1 MIKSV
6 RGLSLRFFKT
16 NKFTA
21 ISSIV
26 SVMLAVSLIVTMIVF
41 SSHAKQSVINEVK
54 NVYGDMDLSV
64 GYNPDQNKLMDKSL
78 LQNIKEQENVEYMSK
93 VLVNHL
99 QVNKLNTA
107 IYTVGVQ
114 NDSLSKSRYH
124 FSKNLS
130 NEEVTLNDGL
140 AETLQ
145 VKVGEKIEIEN
156 KSYVVK
162 EVLPDIEAGGS
173 APDILILSEGAVK
186 QHIYEKTGKH
196 NEATYLLIKAKENAD
211 VLALSSEIH
220 KIDKELRID
229 IAEEDEFL
237 KSNLASL
244 HIFIIVLSTL
254 ILIIT
259 ALLLVSN
266 FEVFLYKYKSQFA
279 IMRSMGATT
288 KQMFKVIF
296 IQCSVINF
304 FGGILGLLLA
314 VISNRFLQSG
324 LEHVFAFQINS
335 MNFDYK
341 IAIVTVILSIFF
353 IELFMLYPSYRSSKI
368 LPVKLMR
375 ENEESDFSNKKIRS
389 IMGKFLLMS
398 SLFLTVLGGFV
409 ANTGDTQAIVIL
421 IGAIF
426 FVLGVYILFPTYLSS
441 ILIACLPIMKK
452 IFGRNT
458 FVAIKNV
465 IPQVRKNTFVILM
478 ISTMMVI
485 VVFGSTIFKTM
496 QKNNER
502 YLQREF
508 PTHIVVENRLN
519 NDSTI
524 SSPHIQNIFKEISSV
539 KGASTISTNS
549 LAELKQG
556 EKYIT
561 FDYNLGDVKEME
573 KQGLLPKLSANL
585 ENSIIVT
592 EELAGRYKL
601 HVGDIV
607 QLGLFSEQEQKVR
620 PTSKVEIGLIVNE
633 LPNSPS
639 VLMDWSNV
647 TYKQDYTVFER
658 AFISSNNERETLKQ
672 LKKVK
677 DQYPQLKI
685 SSYTQS
691 LKQSNLM
698 FQQRWSIFIVVIVV
712 ILFSVTLGVCNTLI
726 NNIQSKRKEFAILRV
741 ITVKKKG
748 IVQIILTQVNLYVLI
763 GIVLGAVIG
772 ALLTYMV
779 SIIDRTPLFFDF
791 KLIVTVIAG
800 MFGIVLIIFIPFAN
814 RIGKRDIVEELNR
827 DNK

>member
-26 SVMLAVSLIVTMIVF
+26 SVMLAVCLIVTMIVF

-78 LQNIKEQENVEYMSK
+78 LKNIKEQENIEYMSK

-145 VKVGEKIEIEN
+145 VEVGERIEIEN

-173 APDILILSEGAVK
+173 APDILVLSEGAVK
-186 QHIYEKTGKH
+186 QHVYEKTGKH
-196 NEATYLLIKAKENAD
+196 NEATYVLIKAKENAD
-211 VLALSSEIH
+211 VLALASQIH

-244 HIFIIVLSTL
+244 HIFIVIVSVL

-259 ALLLVSN
+259 SLLLISN
-266 FEVFLYKYKSQFA
+266 FEVFLYKYKNQFA

-304 FGGILGLLLA
+304 FGGIFGLLLA
-314 VISNRFLQSG
+314 VISNRFLQSW
-324 LEHVFAFQINS
+324 LEQLFAFQINS
-335 MNFDYK
+335 MSFDYK
-341 IAIVTVILSIFF
+341 IAIVTMICSIFF

-375 ENEESDFSNKKIRS
+375 ENEESDFSNEKTRS
-389 IMGKFLLMS
+389 MMGKVLLIS
-398 SLFLTVLGGFV
+398 SIFLTVFGGFV
-409 ANTGDTQAIVIL
+409 ANTGDTQAIVIV
-421 IGAIF
+421 IGSIF
-426 FVLGVYILFPTYLSS
+426 LVLGLYVLFPIYLSS
-441 ILIACLPIMKK
+441 ILELCLPMMKK

-502 YLQREF
+502 YLKREF

-524 SSPHIQNIFKEISSV
+524 TLPHTQNIFKEISSV

-556 EKYIT
+556 ENYIT
-561 FDYNLGDVKEME
+561 FDYNLGDLKEME
-573 KQGLLPKLSANL
+573 KQGLLPEVPANL

-592 EELAGRYKL
+592 KELAERYKL

-620 PTSKVEIGLIVNE
+620 STSKVEIGLIVNE

-658 AFISSNNERETLKQ
+658 AFISSNNERETLEQ
-672 LKKVK
+672 LKKLK
-677 DQYPQLKI
+677 GQYPQLKI

-691 LKQSNLM
+691 LKQSSLM

-726 NNIQSKRKEFAILRV
+726 NNIQSKRKEFAILRA

-748 IVQIILTQVNLYVLI
+748 IVQVILTQVILYVLI
-763 GIVLGAVIG
+763 GIILGAVIG
-772 ALLTYMV
+772 ILLTYMV

-814 RIGKRDIVEELNR
+814 RIGKRNIVEELNK

>member
-26 SVMLAVSLIVTMIVF
+26 SVMLAVSLIITMVVF

-78 LQNIKEQENVEYMSK
+78 LQNIKEQKNIEYISK

-130 NEEVTLNDGL
+130 NEEVTLNHGL

-145 VKVGEKIEIEN
+145 VNVGEKIEIEN

-162 EVLPDIEAGGS
+162 EVLSDIEAGGS
-173 APDILILSEGAVK
+173 APDILILSKGAVK
-186 QHIYEKTGKH
+186 QHVYEKTGKH
-196 NEATYLLIKAKENAD
+196 NEATYVLIKAKADAD
-211 VLALSSEIH
+211 VLALSNQIH
-220 KIDKELRID
+220 KIDQELRID

-244 HIFIIVLSTL
+244 HIFIVILSVL

-259 ALLLVSN
+259 SLLLMSN

-288 KQMFKVIF
+288 KQMFTVIF

-304 FGGILGLLLA
+304 FGGIFGLLLA
-314 VISNRFLQSG
+314 VISNRFLQSW
-324 LEHVFAFQINS
+324 LEHLFAFQINS
-335 MNFDYK
+335 MSFDYK
-341 IAIVTVILSIFF
+341 LAIVTVICSIFF
-353 IELFMLYPSYRSSKI
+353 IELFMLYPSYRSTKI

-375 ENEESDFSNKKIRS
+375 ENEESDFSNNKTRS
-389 IMGKFLLMS
+389 IMGKFLLIS
-398 SLFLTVLGGFV
+398 SIFLTTLGGFL

-421 IGAIF
+421 IGSIF
-426 FVLGVYILFPTYLSS
+426 LVLGVYVLFPIYLSW
-441 ILIACLPIMKK
+441 ILKLCLPMMKK

-502 YLQREF
+502 YLKREF
-508 PTHIVVENRLN
+508 PTHIVVENRLT

-524 SSPHIQNIFKEISSV
+524 TLPHIQNIFKEISSV

-556 EKYIT
+556 ENYIT
-561 FDYNLGDVKEME
+561 FDYNLGDLKEME
-573 KQGLLPKLSANL
+573 KQGLLSEVPANL

-592 EELAGRYKL
+592 KELAERYKL
-601 HVGDIV
+601 HVGEIV

-658 AFISSNNERETLKQ
+658 AFISSNNERETLEQ

-677 DQYPQLKI
+677 GQYPQLKI

-726 NNIQSKRKEFAILRV
+726 NNIQSKRKEFAILRA
-741 ITVKKKG
+741 IKVKKKG

-772 ALLTYMV
+772 TLLTYMV

-814 RIGKRDIVEELNR
+814 RIGKRDIVEELNK

>member
-6 RGLSLRFFKT
+6 RGLGLRFFKK

-78 LQNIKEQENVEYMSK
+78 LQNIKKQENIEYMSK

-99 QVNKLNTA
+99 QVNKLNVA

-124 FSKNLS
+124 FSENLS

-173 APDILILSEGAVK
+173 APDILILSEDAVK
-186 QHIYEKTGKH
+186 QHVYEKTGKH
-196 NEATYLLIKAKENAD
+196 NEATYVLIKAKENAD
-211 VLALSSEIH
+211 VLALSSQIH
-220 KIDKELRID
+220 KIDEELRID
-229 IAEEDEFL
+229 IAEEDEFF

-244 HIFIIVLSTL
+244 HIFIIVLSAL

-259 ALLLVSN
+259 ALLLMSN

-304 FGGILGLLLA
+304 FGGIFGLLLA
-314 VISNRFLQSG
+314 VISDRFLQSW
-324 LEHVFAFQINS
+324 LEQLFAFQMNS
-335 MNFDYK
+335 MGFDYEV
-341 IAIVTVILSIFF
+341 AIVTMICSIFF

-375 ENEESDFSNKKIRS
+375 ENEESDFSNKKTRS
-389 IMGKFLLMS
+389 IMGKFLLIS
-398 SLFLTVLGGFV
+398 SIFLTVLGGFV
-409 ANTGDTQAIVIL
+409 ANKGDTQAIVI
-421 IGAIF
+421 GAIF
-426 FVLGVYILFPTYLSS
+426 LFLGVYILFPTYLST
-441 ILIACLPIMKK
+441 ILIVCLPIMKK

-502 YLQREF
+502 YLKREF
-508 PTHIVVENRLN
+508 PTHIVVENRLT

-524 SSPHIQNIFKEISSV
+524 ILPHIQNIFKEISSV

-556 EKYIT
+556 ENYIT
-561 FDYNLGDVKEME
+561 FDYNLGDLKEME
-573 KQGLLPKLSANL
+573 KQGLLPEVPANL

-592 EELAGRYKL
+592 KELAERYKL
-601 HVGDIV
+601 HAGDIV

-633 LPNSPS
+633 LPNSPA

-658 AFISSNNERETLKQ
+658 AFISSNNERETLEQ
-672 LKKVK
+672 LKKLK
-677 DQYPQLKI
+677 GQYPQLKI

-698 FQQRWSIFIVVIVV
+698 FQQRWSIFIVVIIV
-712 ILFSVTLGVCNTLI
+712 ILLSVTLGVCNTLI
-726 NNIQSKRKEFAILRV
+726 NNIQSKRKEFAILRA
-741 ITVKKKG
+741 IIVKKKG
-748 IVQIILTQVNLYVLI
+748 IVQVILTQVKLYVLI
-763 GIVLGAVIG
+763 GIVLGVVIG
-772 ALLTYMV
+772 TLLTYMV
-779 SIIDRTPLFFDF
+779 SIIDRTPLFFNF

-800 MFGIVLIIFIPFAN
+800 MFGIVLIIFLPFAN
-814 RIGKRDIVEELNR
+814 RIGKRDIVQELNK

>member
-26 SVMLAVSLIVTMIVF
+26 SVMLAVSLIVTMIIF

-54 NVYGDMDLSV
+54 NVYGDIDLSV
-64 GYNPDQNKLMDKSL
+64 GYNLDQNKLMDKSL
-78 LQNIKEQENVEYMSK
+78 LQNIKKQENVEYMSK

-145 VKVGEKIEIEN
+145 VKVGGKIEIEN

-162 EVLPDIEAGGS
+162 EVLSDIEAGGS
-173 APDILILSEGAVK
+173 APDILILSEDAVK
-186 QHIYEKTGKH
+186 QHVYEKTGKH
-196 NEATYLLIKAKENAD
+196 NEATYVLIKANANAD
-211 VLALSSEIH
+211 VLALSSQIH

-244 HIFIIVLSTL
+244 HIFIMVLSILT
-254 ILIIT
+254 LIIT
-259 ALLLVSN
+259 ALLLMSN

-304 FGGILGLLLA
+304 FGGIFGLLLA
-314 VISNRFLQSG
+314 VISNRFLQSW
-324 LEHVFAFQINS
+324 LEHVFAFQMNS
-335 MNFDYK
+335 MSFDYK
-341 IAIVTVILSIFF
+341 IAIVTMICSIFF

-375 ENEESDFSNKKIRS
+375 ENEESDFSNKKTRS
-389 IMGKFLLMS
+389 MMGKLLLIS
-398 SLFLTVLGGFV
+398 SIFLTVLGGFV
-409 ANTGDTQAIVIL
+409 ANTGDTQAIVIV

-426 FVLGVYILFPTYLSS
+426 LVLGVYILFPTYLSS
-441 ILIACLPIMKK
+441 ILIVCLPMMKK

-502 YLQREF
+502 YLKREF
-508 PTHIVVENRLN
+508 PTHIVVENRLT

-524 SSPHIQNIFKEISSV
+524 TLPHIQNIFKEISSV

-549 LAELKQG
+549 LAELKQA
-556 EKYIT
+556 ENYST
-561 FDYNLGDVKEME
+561 FDYNLGDLKEME
-573 KQGLLPKLSANL
+573 KQGLLPEVPANL

-592 EELAGRYKL
+592 KELAERYKL

-633 LPNSPS
+633 LPNSPA

-658 AFISSNNERETLKQ
+658 AFISSNNEGETLEQ
-672 LKKVK
+672 LKKLK
-677 DQYPQLKI
+677 GQYPQLKI

-726 NNIQSKRKEFAILRV
+726 NNIQSKRKEFAILRA

-748 IVQIILTQVNLYVLI
+748 IVQVILTQVNLYVLI

-772 ALLTYMV
+772 ILLTYMV
-779 SIIDRTPLFFDF
+779 SIIDRTPVFFDF
-791 KLIVTVIAG
+791 KLIVTVIAR

-814 RIGKRDIVEELNR
+814 RIGKRDIVQELNK

>member
-6 RGLSLRFFKT
+6 RGLGLRFFKK

-78 LQNIKEQENVEYMSK
+78 LQNIKKQENIEYMSK

-99 QVNKLNTA
+99 QVNKLNVA

-124 FSKNLS
+124 FSENLS

-173 APDILILSEGAVK
+173 APDILILSEDAVK
-186 QHIYEKTGKH
+186 QHVYEKTGKH
-196 NEATYLLIKAKENAD
+196 NEATYVLIKAKENAD
-211 VLALSSEIH
+211 VLALSSQIH
-220 KIDKELRID
+220 KIDEELRID
-229 IAEEDEFL
+229 IAEEDEFF

-244 HIFIIVLSTL
+244 HIFIIVLSIL

-259 ALLLVSN
+259 ALLLMSN

-304 FGGILGLLLA
+304 FGGIFGLLLA
-314 VISNRFLQSG
+314 VISDRFLQSW
-324 LEHVFAFQINS
+324 LEQLFAFQINS
-335 MNFDYK
+335 MGFDYEV
-341 IAIVTVILSIFF
+341 AIVTMICSIFF

-375 ENEESDFSNKKIRS
+375 ENEESDFSNKKTRS
-389 IMGKFLLMS
+389 IMGKFLFIS
-398 SLFLTVLGGFV
+398 SIFLT
-409 ANTGDTQAIVIL
+409 
-421 IGAIF
+421 
-426 FVLGVYILFPTYLSS
+426 VLGVYILFPTYLSS
-441 ILIACLPIMKK
+441 ILIVCLPIMKK

-502 YLQREF
+502 YLKREF
-508 PTHIVVENRLN
+508 PTHIVVENRLT

-524 SSPHIQNIFKEISSV
+524 TLPHIQNIFKEISSV

-556 EKYIT
+556 ENYIT
-561 FDYNLGDVKEME
+561 FDYNLGDLKEME
-573 KQGLLPKLSANL
+573 KQGLLPEVPANL

-592 EELAGRYKL
+592 KELAERYKL
-601 HVGDIV
+601 HAGDIV

-620 PTSKVEIGLIVNE
+620 PTSKMEIGVIVNE

-658 AFISSNNERETLKQ
+658 AFISSNNERETLEQ
-672 LKKVK
+672 LKKLK
-677 DQYPQLKI
+677 GQYPQLKI

-726 NNIQSKRKEFAILRV
+726 NNIQSKRKEFAILRA

-748 IVQIILTQVNLYVLI
+748 IVQVILTQVNLYVLI

-772 ALLTYMV
+772 ILLTYMV

-791 KLIVTVIAG
+791 QLIVTVIAG
-800 MFGIVLIIFIPFAN
+800 IFGIVHIIFIPFAN
-814 RIGKRDIVEELNR
+814 RIGKRDIVEELNK

>member
-6 RGLSLRFFKT
+6 RGLGLRFFKK

-78 LQNIKEQENVEYMSK
+78 LQNIKKQENIEYMSK

-99 QVNKLNTA
+99 QVNKLNVA

-124 FSKNLS
+124 FSENLS

-173 APDILILSEGAVK
+173 APDILILSEDAVK
-186 QHIYEKTGKH
+186 QHVYEKTGKH
-196 NEATYLLIKAKENAD
+196 NEATYVLIKAKENAD
-211 VLALSSEIH
+211 VLALSSQIH
-220 KIDKELRID
+220 KIDEELRID
-229 IAEEDEFL
+229 IAEEDEFF

-244 HIFIIVLSTL
+244 HIFIIVLSIL

-259 ALLLVSN
+259 ALLLMSN

-304 FGGILGLLLA
+304 FGGIFGLLLA
-314 VISNRFLQSG
+314 VISDRFLQSW
-324 LEHVFAFQINS
+324 LEQLFAFQMNS
-335 MNFDYK
+335 MGFDYEV
-341 IAIVTVILSIFF
+341 AIVTMICSIFF

-375 ENEESDFSNKKIRS
+375 ENEESDFSNKKTRS
-389 IMGKFLLMS
+389 IMGKFLFIS
-398 SLFLTVLGGFV
+398 SIFLT
-409 ANTGDTQAIVIL
+409 
-421 IGAIF
+421 
-426 FVLGVYILFPTYLSS
+426 VLGVYILFPTYLSS
-441 ILIACLPIMKK
+441 ILIVCLPIMKK

-502 YLQREF
+502 YLKREF
-508 PTHIVVENRLN
+508 PTHIVVENRLT

-524 SSPHIQNIFKEISSV
+524 TLPHIQNIFKEISSV

-556 EKYIT
+556 ENYIT
-561 FDYNLGDVKEME
+561 FDYNLGDLKEME
-573 KQGLLPKLSANL
+573 KQGLLPEVPANL

-592 EELAGRYKL
+592 KELAERYKL
-601 HVGDIV
+601 HAGDIV

-620 PTSKVEIGLIVNE
+620 PTSKMEIGVIVNE

-658 AFISSNNERETLKQ
+658 AFISSNNERETLEQ
-672 LKKVK
+672 LKKLK
-677 DQYPQLKI
+677 GQYPQLKI

-726 NNIQSKRKEFAILRV
+726 NNIQSKRKEFAILRA

-748 IVQIILTQVNLYVLI
+748 IVQVILTQVNLYVLI

-772 ALLTYMV
+772 ILLTYMV

-791 KLIVTVIAG
+791 QLIVTVIAG
-800 MFGIVLIIFIPFAN
+800 IFGIVHIIFIPFAN
-814 RIGKRDIVEELNR
+814 RIGKRDIVEELNK

>member
-16 NKFTA
+16 NKYTA

-64 GYNPDQNKLMDKSL
+64 GYNLDQNKLMDKSL
-78 LQNIKEQENVEYMSK
+78 LQNIKKQENVEYMSK

-162 EVLPDIEAGGS
+162 EVLSDIEAGGS
-173 APDILILSEGAVK
+173 AADILILSEGAVK
-186 QHIYEKTGKH
+186 QHVYEKTGKH
-196 NEATYLLIKAKENAD
+196 NEATYVLIKAKENAD
-211 VLALSSEIH
+211 VLALSSQIH

-244 HIFIIVLSTL
+244 HIFIIVLSILT
-254 ILIIT
+254 LIIT
-259 ALLLVSN
+259 ALLLMSN

-304 FGGILGLLLA
+304 FGGIFGLFLA
-314 VISNRFLQSG
+314 VISDRFLQSW
-324 LEHVFAFQINS
+324 LEQLFAFQINS
-335 MNFDYK
+335 MSFDYK
-341 IAIVTVILSIFF
+341 IAIVTMICSIFF
-353 IELFMLYPSYRSSKI
+353 IELFMLYLSYRSSKI

-375 ENEESDFSNKKIRS
+375 ENEESDFSNKKTRS
-389 IMGKFLLMS
+389 IMGKFLLIS
-398 SLFLTVLGGFV
+398 SIFLTVLGGFV
-409 ANTGDTQAIVIL
+409 ANTGDTQAIVI
-421 IGAIF
+421 GSIF
-426 FVLGVYILFPTYLSS
+426 LVLGVYILFPTYLSS

-496 QKNNER
+496 PKNNER

-524 SSPHIQNIFKEISSV
+524 PSPHIQNIFKEISSV

-573 KQGLLPKLSANL
+573 KQGLLPEVPANL

-592 EELAGRYKL
+592 KELAGRYKL

-620 PTSKVEIGLIVNE
+620 PTGKVEVGLIVNE

-647 TYKQDYTVFER
+647 TYKQGYTVFER
-658 AFISSNNERETLKQ
+658 AFISSNNERETLEQ

-677 DQYPQLKI
+677 GQYPQLKI

-726 NNIQSKRKEFAILRV
+726 NNIQSKRKEFAILRA

-814 RIGKRDIVEELNR
+814 RIGKKDIVQELNK

>member
-6 RGLSLRFFKT
+6 RGLGLRFFKK

-78 LQNIKEQENVEYMSK
+78 LQNIKKQENIEYMSK

-99 QVNKLNTA
+99 QVNKLNVA

-124 FSKNLS
+124 FSENLS

-173 APDILILSEGAVK
+173 APDILILSEDAVK
-186 QHIYEKTGKH
+186 QHVYEKTGKH
-196 NEATYLLIKAKENAD
+196 NEATYVLIKAKENAD
-211 VLALSSEIH
+211 VLALSSQIH
-220 KIDKELRID
+220 KIDEELRID
-229 IAEEDEFL
+229 IAEEDEFF

-244 HIFIIVLSTL
+244 HIFIIVLSAL

-259 ALLLVSN
+259 ALLLMSN

-304 FGGILGLLLA
+304 FGGIFGLLLA
-314 VISNRFLQSG
+314 VISDRFLQSW
-324 LEHVFAFQINS
+324 LEQLFAFQMNS
-335 MNFDYK
+335 MGFDYEV
-341 IAIVTVILSIFF
+341 AIVTMICSIFF

-375 ENEESDFSNKKIRS
+375 ENEESDFSNKKTRS
-389 IMGKFLLMS
+389 IMGKFLLIS
-398 SLFLTVLGGFV
+398 SIFLTVLGGFV
-409 ANTGDTQAIVIL
+409 ANKGDTQAIVI
-421 IGAIF
+421 GAIF
-426 FVLGVYILFPTYLSS
+426 LFLGVYILFPTYLST
-441 ILIACLPIMKK
+441 ILIVCLPIMKK

-502 YLQREF
+502 YLKREF
-508 PTHIVVENRLN
+508 PTHIVVENRLT

-524 SSPHIQNIFKEISSV
+524 ILPHIQNIFKEISSV

-556 EKYIT
+556 ENYIT
-561 FDYNLGDVKEME
+561 FDYNLGDLKEME
-573 KQGLLPKLSANL
+573 KQGLLPEVPANL

-592 EELAGRYKL
+592 KELAERYKL
-601 HVGDIV
+601 HAGDIV

-633 LPNSPS
+633 LPNSPA

-658 AFISSNNERETLKQ
+658 AFISSNNERETLEQ
-672 LKKVK
+672 LKKLK
-677 DQYPQLKI
+677 GQYPQLKI

-726 NNIQSKRKEFAILRV
+726 NNIQSKRKEFAILRA

-748 IVQIILTQVNLYVLI
+748 IVQVILTQVNLYVLI

-772 ALLTYMV
+772 ILLTYMV

-791 KLIVTVIAG
+791 QLIVTVIAG
-800 MFGIVLIIFIPFAN
+800 MFGIVHIIFIPFAN
-814 RIGKRDIVEELNR
+814 RIGKRDIVEELNK